1 MTRLTRRAMLASTAG
16 LFLPSASLWADE
28 PKVDVQENIRKG
40 LEWLAKNQNRTE
52 GSWEAHGGQY
62 PTTMTGLA
70 GMAMLMEGSTIRE
83 GKYADVPK
91 PDLVLL
97 DLNLP
102 KMDGRQ
108 VLETIK
114 GDPVLR
120 RIPVIVLTSS
130 EAESDIARSYD
141 LHANCYM
148 CKPVD
153 LNQFLETVRQIE
165 EFWLTVVRLP
175 PGRT

>member
-1 MTRLTRRAMLASTAG
+1 MNPFEILLVEDNPADADLTREALSDGR
-16 LFLPSASLWADE
+16 LFHQLHHVTDG
-28 PKVDVQENIRKG
+28 VQALQFLR
-40 LEWLAKNQNRTE
+40 
-52 GSWEAHGGQY
+52 
-62 PTTMTGLA
+62 
-70 GMAMLMEGSTIRE
+70 RE

>member
-1 MTRLTRRAMLASTAG
+1 MNEFEILLVEDNPADADLTR
-16 LFLPSASLWADE
+16 E
-28 PKVDVQENIRKG
+28 
-40 LEWLAKNQNRTE
+40 
-52 GSWEAHGGQY
+52 
-62 PTTMTGLA
+62 GLA
-70 GMAMLMEGSTIRE
+70 DGRLLHTLHHVTDGVQALQFLRRE
-83 GKYADVPK
+83 GKYADVPT

-108 VLETIK
+108 VLQAIK

-120 RIPVIVLTSS
+120 RIPVVVLTSS
-130 EAESDIARSYD
+130 KAEADVIKSYD

-175 PGRT
+175 PHEGEAP

>member
-1 MTRLTRRAMLASTAG
+1 METFEILLVEDNPADADLTR
-16 LFLPSASLWADE
+16 E
-28 PKVDVQENIRKG
+28 
-40 LEWLAKNQNRTE
+40 
-52 GSWEAHGGQY
+52 
-62 PTTMTGLA
+62 GLA
-70 GMAMLMEGSTIRE
+70 DGRFLHTLHHVTDGVQALQFLRRE
-83 GKYADVPK
+83 GKYADAPT

-108 VLETIK
+108 VLQAIK

-120 RIPVIVLTSS
+120 RIPVVVLTSS
-130 EAESDIARSYD
+130 EAEADIIRSYD

-175 PGRT
+175 HARG